1 MSLGFLLAVAVGFM
15 LYTKTFTARPSANY
29 TRLRQL
35 YRRRLKAEARL
46 RRGQSPYTRH
56 KEHTVCNRCA
66 RRLDPAP
73 TLETVRDALGD
84 GEVPTASTGCEL
96 TDQIFEAARKKG
108 IVPVDVIGPAPNY
121 DD

>member
-1 MSLGFLLAVAVGFM
+1 MIYS
-15 LYTKTFTARPSANY
+15 KTFTATPSIDY
-29 TRLRQL
+29 MRLRQL
-35 YRRRLKAEARL
+35 YRRRLKIEARL
-46 RRGQSPYTRH
+46 KRGQYPYTPR
-56 KEHTVCNRCA
+56 KEQTVCNRCA

-73 TLETVRDALGD
+73 TLETVRSALGD